1 LQIACDCGFF
11 ATLNYFLQMPPSPV
25 ENVDNAPHAWTPLSK
40 SAYTPHQRL
49 DGESQFGVL
58 AEPKRPS
65 LRILPSETDEQNS
78 TPRESLL
85 AVMTANRE
93 QFNQRP

>member
-1 LQIACDCGFF
+1 
-11 ATLNYFLQMPPSPV
+11 M
-25 ENVDNAPHAWTPLSK
+25 EK
-40 SAYTPHQRL
+40 
-49 DGESQFGVL
+49 SQFGVL

-65 LRILPSETDEQNS
+65 LRVLPLETDKQTS
-78 TPRESLL
+78 TPRGSLL